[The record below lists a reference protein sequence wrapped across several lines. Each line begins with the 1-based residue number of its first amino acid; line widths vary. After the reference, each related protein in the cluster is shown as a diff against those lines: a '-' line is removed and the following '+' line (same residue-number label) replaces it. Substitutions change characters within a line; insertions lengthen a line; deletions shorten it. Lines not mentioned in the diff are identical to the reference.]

1 MEFVHHTEYDANFN
15 DTTIAYTDKYG
26 LCLIMHEKVQKE
38 NSKKDKII
46 ISLKLGL
53 LKTHELELNISFSI
67 RKQIIKHYLKHLSG
81 ITKIM
86 TLWGI
91 TLLECTMTI

>member
-1 MEFVHHTEYDANFN
+1 MEFVHYTEYDANFN
-15 DTTIAYTDKYG
+15 DTTIAYTDEYG
-26 LCLIMHEKVQKE
+26 LCLIMHEKVQNK
-38 NSKKDKII
+38 SKRDKII

-67 RKQIIKHYLKHLSG
+67 RKEIIKHYLKRLSG

-86 TLWGI
+86 TLW
-91 TLLECTMTI
+91 ESHY